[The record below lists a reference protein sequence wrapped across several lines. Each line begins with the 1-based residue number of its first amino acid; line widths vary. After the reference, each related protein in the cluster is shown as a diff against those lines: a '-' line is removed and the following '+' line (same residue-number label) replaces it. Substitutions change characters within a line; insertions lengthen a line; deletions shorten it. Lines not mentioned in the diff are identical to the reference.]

1 MLLINKIIEA
11 LYLRQKNNLVY
22 YDSMT
27 RVKSRMYYDRVAKT
41 KYLNKKCM
49 VIFVDINCL
58 KMVNDTKGHTE
69 GNVLIETVA
78 QELNKCE
85 NVYDVCRIGGDE
97 FIMFA
102 SPEFDTHVLNNIKQ
116 ISYGF
121 YVKDVYEEVSSAV
134 KKADE
139 YMYNRKRKMHKRMEK
154 YSNENIV
161 SMQARG

>member
-58 KMVNDTKGHTE
+58 KIVNDTKGHTE

-78 QELNKCE
+78 QELDKCE
-85 NVYDVCRIGGDE
+85 NVYDVCRIG
-97 FIMFA
+97 
-102 SPEFDTHVLNNIKQ
+102 
-116 ISYGF
+116 
-121 YVKDVYEEVSSAV
+121 
-134 KKADE
+134 
-139 YMYNRKRKMHKRMEK
+139 YM
-154 YSNENIV
+154 
-161 SMQARG
+161 G